1 MKQRRGL
8 SEFWSTDTKSKDDF
22 FFENWWTKH
31 KVLAPS
37 GRQCIASVIKVK
49 GDRKNAVP
57 VWHLK
62 SLHGSMTYQGVI
74 WKFVERFQLI

>member
-49 GDRKNAVP
+49 GDRKKM
-57 VWHLK
+57 L
-62 SLHGSMTYQGVI
+62 
-74 WKFVERFQLI
+74 FRFDT